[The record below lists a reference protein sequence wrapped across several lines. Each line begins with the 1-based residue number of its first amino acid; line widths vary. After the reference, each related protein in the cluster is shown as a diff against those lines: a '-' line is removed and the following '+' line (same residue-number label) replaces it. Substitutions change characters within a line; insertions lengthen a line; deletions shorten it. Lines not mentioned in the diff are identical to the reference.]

1 MRNRIKTMNKAEAIN
16 RPLES
21 EGESDDALMARV
33 AARDTA
39 ALSLL
44 ANRHAELPWR
54 IAYRMLSDAAEA
66 EDVAQEALLR
76 LWQYADRWQA
86 GGPGVAAWLTRVA
99 TNACLDRLR
108 RRRFAS
114 DEAVPERAD
123 ESPLADAA
131 IEEDQVRKAVADCI
145 EALPDR
151 QRAAIV
157 LTYYEE
163 RQNKMAAEILAM
175 QVKAFESLL
184 LRARGA
190 LRGCVEGKGVAA

>member
-1 MRNRIKTMNKAEAIN
+1 MTIAAATEFPPIEQA
-16 RPLES
+16 
-21 EGESDDALMARV
+21 ESDDALMARV
-33 AARDTA
+33 GARDTQ
-39 ALSLL
+39 ALRLL
-44 ANRHAELPWR
+44 ADRHAELSWR
-54 IAYRMLSDAAEA
+54 IAYRMLADAAEA
-66 EDVAQEALLR
+66 EDIAQDSLLR

-108 RRRFAS
+108 KRRFAS
-114 DEAVPERAD
+114 DEEVPERAD
-123 ESPLADAA
+123 ESPLADNS
-131 IEEDQVRKAVADCI
+131 IEADQVRKAVADCI

-175 QVKAFESLL
+175 QLKAFESLL
-184 LRARGA
+184 LRARA
-190 LRGCVEGKGVAA
+190 SLRGCVEGKGFGK